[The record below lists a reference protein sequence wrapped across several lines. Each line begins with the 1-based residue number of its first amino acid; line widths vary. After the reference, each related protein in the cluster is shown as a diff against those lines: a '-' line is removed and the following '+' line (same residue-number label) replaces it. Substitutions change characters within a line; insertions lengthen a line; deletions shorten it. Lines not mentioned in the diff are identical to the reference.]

1 MSERLDKLEKIV
13 TDLALSQ
20 AKTDGHIREN
30 SRDIKALKESQA
42 KTDEQLGRLTERVDK
57 MSEKVDI
64 LSDSVKSNSEDIKKL
79 SEEYG
84 RFTNNQ
90 GEIIEI
96 LFYNA
101 LKEELVFDGI
111 KYDGVSLNLEKKAKK
126 VEQEFDIV
134 LTNGYSVA
142 LIEVKGKA
150 YPNNLSQLDDIVE
163 NYRFLFPEHKNYRIA
178 SYLGSMHI
186 SKAVKNKVKETNHK
200 LVLLKGSEL
209 VVLQNRRKNY
219 ICKIEN

>member
-1 MSERLDKLEKIV
+1 MNEFDEIKEILKDTTKKVNE
-13 TDLALSQ
+13 LAVSQ
-20 AKTDGHIREN
+20 AKTDEQLN
-30 SRDIKALKESQA
+30 ELKESQS
-42 KTDEQLGRLTERVDK
+42 KTDEQLGRLTEKVDK
-57 MSEKVDI
+57 MSEKVDT
-64 LSDSVKSNSEDIKKL
+64 LSDSVKSNSESIKNL

-101 LKEELVFDGI
+101 LKEEFVFDGI
-111 KYDGVSLNLEKKAKK
+111 KYDGVSLNLEKKTKK

-134 LTNGYSVA
+134 LTNGDSVA

-150 YPNNLSQLDDIVE
+150 HPNNLSQLDDIVE
-163 NYRFLFPEHKNYRIA
+163 NYRLLFPEHKNYRIA

-186 SKAVKNKVKETNHK
+186 SKAVKNKAKKTNHK

-209 VVLQNRRKNY
+209 VVL
-219 ICKIEN
+219 